1 MSCRRFRK
9 SLIEYVDGELSGER
23 KDAVREHVDSCETC
37 KAAVEKLEFSASA
50 LSSLDAVKMPEPSAQ
65 RIAAVLR
72 TSADSARPA
81 LHSVTGRLGF
91 FTSVRGLATTGVAA
105 ALIIGL
111 AILVITFGGSGQVG
125 QKGLATGSMPGSTT
139 TPATAFSTS
148 PGQQKTNPDLVPD
161 GIATIMPAVK
171 VTNTNYDDT
180 ALRNTFENLDIKK
193 QIAANYTMAHAINYC
208 DLYKRKMADMMVD
221 AGQDGA
227 MLEAMITYIESSEP
241 VLLPYYAES
250 ANYTGVHV
258 YIIGFAGPRRTA
270 KSEKLTRT
278 EVWVMNPAKFEASP
292 DSSIVYFLEQK

>member
-23 KDAVREHVDSCETC
+23 KDAVREHLDSCETC
-37 KAAVEKLEFSASA
+37 KAAVEKLEFSANA
-50 LSSLDAVKMPEPSAQ
+50 LSSLEVVKMPEPSAE

-81 LHSVTGRLGF
+81 FHSLTSRLGF
-91 FTSVRGLATTGVAA
+91 FTSVRGLASAGVAA
-105 ALIIGL
+105 ALIIGI
-111 AILVITFGGSGQVG
+111 AIVLITFGGSGQVG
-125 QKGLATGSMPGSTT
+125 QNRLATGSMPGGT

-148 PGQQKTNPDLVPD
+148 PGQQKTNPDLVPS
-161 GIATIMPAVK
+161 GIASIMPAVK
-171 VTNTNYDDT
+171 VTNTNYDDK
-180 ALRNTFENLDIKK
+180 ALRSTFENMDIKK
-193 QIAANYTMAHAINYC
+193 QIADNYTMAHAINYC
-208 DLYKRKMADMMVD
+208 DMYKRKMADMMVN

-227 MLEAMITYIESSEP
+227 MLKAMITYIESSEP

-258 YIIGFAGPRRTA
+258 YIIGLAGPRRTA

-278 EVWVMNPAKFEASP
+278 EVWVMNPAKFAASP